1 MGLPRDRSS
10 GESGVLSS
18 DLHNTITQLIL
29 TSRISTRDEVNFKA
43 HAPVRAV
50 RMRRWS
56 STGVHFR
63 HWSHVTA
70 VGMVIW

>member
-1 MGLPRDRSS
+1 MGLPRERSS

-18 DLHNTITQLIL
+18 DLHKTKTQLTL
-29 TSRISTRDEVNFKA
+29 SSRISTRGEINVEA

-56 STGVHFR
+56 STGVHLR
-63 HWSHVTA
+63 HWSHVTT